1 MIIESRI
8 EKGKPVVGME
18 TTVFVHGLPRKEAI
32 ELFRRAKEISR
43 EKGFQLAVI
52 GILKG
57 KIVAGMSEEELEAMM
72 REGADKVGTRE
83 IPIVVAEGKNAATT
97 VSATIFLSRRIGIE
111 VVVTGGTGG
120 VHPGRVDVSQ
130 DLTEMS
136 SSRAI
141 LVSSGIKS
149 ILDVEATFEMLET
162 LEIPL
167 IGFRTDEFPLFFSR
181 KSGRRVPRV
190 ENVEE
195 VLKIYETMKEI
206 ELEKTLM
213 VLNPVPEEYEVP
225 HDEIERLLEKIELE
239 VEGKEVT
246 PFLLKKLVEMTNGRT
261 LKANLAL
268 LEENVKLAG
277 EIAVKLKRS

>member
-1 MIIESRI
+1 
-8 EKGKPVVGME
+8 
-18 TTVFVHGLPRKEAI
+18 
-32 ELFRRAKEISR
+32 
-43 EKGFQLAVI
+43 
-52 GILKG
+52 
-57 KIVAGMSEEELEAMM
+57 
-72 REGADKVGTRE
+72 
-83 IPIVVAEGKNAATT
+83 VVAEGKNAATT

-190 ENVEE
+190 E
-195 VLKIYETMKEI
+195 
-206 ELEKTLM
+206 
-213 VLNPVPEEYEVP
+213 
-225 HDEIERLLEKIELE
+225 
-239 VEGKEVT
+239 
-246 PFLLKKLVEMTNGRT
+246 KK
-261 LKANLAL
+261 
-268 LEENVKLAG
+268 
-277 EIAVKLKRS
+277 

>member
-1 MIIESRI
+1 M
-8 EKGKPVVGME
+8 
-18 TTVFVHGLPRKEAI
+18 
-32 ELFRRAKEISR
+32 
-43 EKGFQLAVI
+43 
-52 GILKG
+52 
-57 KIVAGMSEEELEAMM
+57 
-72 REGADKVGTRE
+72 
-83 IPIVVAEGKNAATT
+83 
-97 VSATIFLSRRIGIE
+97 
-111 VVVTGGTGG
+111 TGGTGG

-130 DLTEMS
+130 DLTEMA
-136 SSRAI
+136 SSRTI

-167 IGFRTDEFPLFFSR
+167 VGFKTDEFPLFFSR

-190 ENVEE
+190 ESVEE
-195 VLKIYETMKEI
+195 VLKIYETMREI
-206 ELEKTLM
+206 GFEKTLM

-239 VEGKEVT
+239 AEGKEVT
-246 PFLLKKLVEMTNGRT
+246 PFLLKKLAEMTNGRT

-277 EIAVKLKRS
+277 EIAMKLKR

>member
-32 ELFRRAKEISR
+32 ELFRKAKEISK

-52 GILKG
+52 GILNG
-57 KIVAGMSEEELEAMM
+57 KIIAGMSEEELETMM

-83 IPIVVAEGKNAATT
+83 IPFAVAKGKNAATT

-130 DLTEMS
+130 DLTEMA

-167 IGFRTDEFPLFFSR
+167 VGFRTDEFPLFFSR
-181 KSGRRVPRV
+181 KSG
-190 ENVEE
+190 
-195 VLKIYETMKEI
+195 
-206 ELEKTLM
+206 
-213 VLNPVPEEYEVP
+213 
-225 HDEIERLLEKIELE
+225 
-239 VEGKEVT
+239 
-246 PFLLKKLVEMTNGRT
+246 
-261 LKANLAL
+261 
-268 LEENVKLAG
+268 
-277 EIAVKLKRS
+277 